1 MSGLPFFHLNL
12 RRNPFGELTVAERA
26 RLAIVE
32 FDAALQHLKLPR
44 SVIQVV
50 GEKGYGKTTHLLALA
65 AQFAENAYVHI
76 PEGQRAAIPAR
87 GEPLLID
94 EAQRMTFMQRWRTF
108 RSQRRLILGTHTD
121 FEQALRRAGRP
132 VLTIAADQFTD
143 ASRVQNLLNARIES
157 ARRDSGPIP
166 KVSQTTAEK
175 LFGEF
180 GSDIR
185 RIEHSMY
192 LTFQQLRNIQD
203 V

>member
-12 RRNPFGELTVAERA
+12 RRNPFGELTAAERT

-32 FDAALQHLKLPR
+32 CDVALQHLKSPR
-44 SVIQVV
+44 SVIQII

-65 AQFAENAYVHI
+65 AQFAGHAYVHI
-76 PEGQRAAIPAR
+76 PEGQPVAIPEK
-87 GEPLLID
+87 GEPLFID
-94 EAQRMTFMQRWRTF
+94 EAQRMTFMQRWQTF

-121 FEQALRRAGRP
+121 FEQALRQSGRQ

-143 ASRVQNLLNARIES
+143 SSRVQNLLNARIEFT
-157 ARRDSGPIP
+157 RREAGPVP
-166 KVSQTTAEK
+166 KISQATAAE
-175 LFGEF
+175 LFRQF

-185 RIEHSMY
+185 SIEHSMY

>member
-1 MSGLPFFHLNL
+1 VSGLPFFHLNL
-12 RRNPFGELTVAERA
+12 RRNPFGELTAAERT

-32 FDAALQHLKLPR
+32 CDAALQHLKSPR

-50 GEKGYGKTTHLLALA
+50 GERGYGKTTHLLALA

-76 PEGQRAAIPAR
+76 PEGQRAAIPAQ

-94 EAQRMTFMQRWRTF
+94 EAQRMTFVQQWKTF
-108 RSQRRLILGTHTD
+108 RSQRRLVLGTHSD
-121 FEQALRRAGRP
+121 FEPALRRAGRQ

-143 ASRVQNLLNARIES
+143 ATRVQNLLNARIES
-157 ARRDSGPIP
+157 VRRDAGSIP
-166 KVSQTTAEK
+166 QISQGTAAE
-175 LFGEF
+175 LFKQY

-185 RIEHSMY
+185 SIEHSMY
-192 LTFQQLRNIQD
+192 LTFQQLRSVQD

>member
-1 MSGLPFFHLNL
+1 VSGLPFFHLNL
-12 RRNPFGELTVAERA
+12 RRNPFGELTAAERT

-32 FDAALQHLKLPR
+32 CDAALQHLKSPR

-50 GEKGYGKTTHLLALA
+50 GERGYGKTTHLLALA

-76 PEGQRAAIPAR
+76 PEGQRAAIPAQ

-94 EAQRMTFMQRWRTF
+94 EAQRMTLMQQWTTF
-108 RSQRRLILGTHTD
+108 RSQRRLVLGTHSD
-121 FEQALRRAGRP
+121 FEPALRRAGRQ

-143 ASRVQNLLNARIES
+143 ATRVQNLLNARIEF
-157 ARRDSGPIP
+157 ARRDAGPIP
-166 KVSQTTAEK
+166 KISQATASL
-175 LFGEF
+175 LFKQY

-185 RIEHSMY
+185 SIEHSMY
-192 LTFQQLRNIQD
+192 LTFQQLRSVQD